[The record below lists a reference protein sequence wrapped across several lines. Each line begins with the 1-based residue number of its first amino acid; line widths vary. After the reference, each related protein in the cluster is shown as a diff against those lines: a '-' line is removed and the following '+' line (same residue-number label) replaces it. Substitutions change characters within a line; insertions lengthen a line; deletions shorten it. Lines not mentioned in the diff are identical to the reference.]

1 MKKFLSNKHY
11 IVLFILIALALGIRL
26 FGINQAFYDDEID
39 YIVTTQI
46 ATFYGLNNVVLHTPL
61 VTWINMVP
69 ALLGI
74 HVWLFRL
81 VPLIFGLLTI
91 IFTYLIARKVYN
103 KKAALFAVAIM
114 AFSFYHIL
122 ASLQIGDEGAILAF
136 FYTFAFYS
144 YLRYEEGNKVFYW
157 LTGISAGLAMLTKE
171 SSLMLLGI
179 LTLYIFSKE
188 KNMFT
193 LQNIRNTF
201 LKILPIAII
210 AFLFFSIYL
219 ILSYLNP
226 VNVTDNVKETI
237 LQSLSIGL
245 SFQGLGLLLLWAG
258 PLLLGLFVLS
268 LLKYEKKDNLFFIW
282 IFSALTIYLIFIQEG
297 DHSRYFMNIIPALA
311 ILGGK
316 FLSKIKFTKK
326 SIALGSFTFIIFFI
340 ILSLLNIGGFDY
352 VPRTFDS
359 YISEIR
365 SFNTDFL
372 FSYTT
377 SSGPLFLISFFSIIF
392 SWLWSLFFLIFSI
405 AWIKKRLKY
414 FGKLMFIAFLA
425 VSFSFNLFLVQEHLF
440 HNFHANPSNVIKEM
454 VKYPYSLP
462 VYSDNTA
469 ILFYLNNRY
478 LEDQGRKGGNWYY
491 TGVYGEYIDRDNI
504 EMAVRDI
511 GGTIFLLNYPILPS
525 NSPVLEL
532 VKDCNLEKTFTSKEV
547 KLGYVYRC

>member
-1 MKKFLSNKHY
+1 MKDFWKDKQFIVFL
-11 IVLFILIALALGIRL
+11 VLILIALGIRL
-26 FGINQAFYDDEID
+26 IGINQAFFDDEID

-46 ATFYGLNNVVLHTPL
+46 ATFYGLNNVVLHAPL
-61 VTWINMVP
+61 VTWINMIP
-69 ALLGI
+69 ALFGAST
-74 HVWLFRL
+74 WLFRL
-81 VPLIFGLLTI
+81 IPIILGLLTI
-91 IFTYLIARKVYN
+91 IFTFLIAKKIYN
-103 KKAALFAVAIM
+103 KKAALFSIAIM

-157 LTGISAGLAMLTKE
+157 LTGISAGLAMLAKE
-171 SSLMLLGI
+171 SSLMLLGV

-188 KNMFT
+188 KKMFT
-193 LQNIRNTF
+193 MQNTRNTF

-226 VNVTDNVKETI
+226 ANVTDNVKETI
-237 LQSLSIGL
+237 MQALGIGF
-245 SFQGLGLLLLWAG
+245 SFQGLSLLLFWAG

-268 LLKYEKKDNLFFIW
+268 LLKYEKKDRLFFIW
-282 IFSALTIYLIFIQEG
+282 IFSALIIYLVFIHEG

-311 ILGGK
+311 ILGGN

-326 SIALGSFTFIIFFI
+326 SVALGAFIFVVFFI
-340 ILSLLNIGGFDY
+340 ILSLLNIGAFDY

-359 YISEIR
+359 YIAELK
-365 SFNTDFL
+365 SFNTNFL
-372 FSYTT
+372 FTYTT

-405 AWIKKRLKY
+405 VWIKKRLKY

-425 VSFSFNLFLVQEHLF
+425 VSFSFNIFLVQEHLF

-454 VKYPYSLP
+454 VKHPYSLP

-469 ILFYLNNRY
+469 ILFYLNNNY
-478 LEDQGRKGGNWYY
+478 LDDINSGNWYY
-491 TGVYGEYIDRDNI
+491 TGTYGEYIDSNKVKEGIDNK
-504 EMAVRDI
+504 
-511 GGTIFLLNYPILPS
+511 GGTVFLLNYPILPET
-525 NSPVLEL
+525 SPIIYLIE
-532 VKDCNLEKTFTSKEV
+532 DCKLEKSFSDKGIN
-547 KLGYVYRC
+547 LGYIYKC

>member
-237 LQSLSIGL
+237 LQSLSI
-245 SFQGLGLLLLWAG
+245 
-258 PLLLGLFVLS
+258 
-268 LLKYEKKDNLFFIW
+268 
-282 IFSALTIYLIFIQEG
+282 
-297 DHSRYFMNIIPALA
+297 
-311 ILGGK
+311 
-316 FLSKIKFTKK
+316 
-326 SIALGSFTFIIFFI
+326 
-340 ILSLLNIGGFDY
+340 
-352 VPRTFDS
+352 
-359 YISEIR
+359 
-365 SFNTDFL
+365 
-372 FSYTT
+372 
-377 SSGPLFLISFFSIIF
+377 
-392 SWLWSLFFLIFSI
+392 
-405 AWIKKRLKY
+405 
-414 FGKLMFIAFLA
+414 
-425 VSFSFNLFLVQEHLF
+425 
-440 HNFHANPSNVIKEM
+440 
-454 VKYPYSLP
+454 
-462 VYSDNTA
+462 
-469 ILFYLNNRY
+469 
-478 LEDQGRKGGNWYY
+478 
-491 TGVYGEYIDRDNI
+491 
-504 EMAVRDI
+504 
-511 GGTIFLLNYPILPS
+511 
-525 NSPVLEL
+525 
-532 VKDCNLEKTFTSKEV
+532 
-547 KLGYVYRC
+547 

>member
-1 MKKFLSNKHY
+1 MKEFWRDKQFVIFL
-11 IVLFILIALALGIRL
+11 VLILLAIGIRL
-26 FGINQAFYDDEID
+26 VGINQAFFDDEID

-46 ATFYGLNNVVLHTPL
+46 TTFYGLNNVVLHAPL
-61 VTWINMVP
+61 VTWINMIP
-69 ALLGI
+69 ALFGMST
-74 HVWLFRL
+74 WLFRL
-81 VPLIFGLLTI
+81 IPIIFGLLTI
-91 IFTYLIARKVYN
+91 IFTFLIAKKIYN
-103 KKAALFAVAIM
+103 KRVALFSVAIM

-157 LTGISAGLAMLTKE
+157 LTGISAGLAMLAKE
-171 SSLMLLGI
+171 SSLMLLGV

-188 KNMFT
+188 KKMFT
-193 LQNIRNTF
+193 MQNARNTF

-226 VNVTDNVKETI
+226 VNVTNNVKETI
-237 LQSLSIGL
+237 MQALGIGF
-245 SFQGLGLLLLWAG
+245 SFQGLSLLLFWAG

-268 LLKYEKKDNLFFIW
+268 LLKYEKKDRLFFIW
-282 IFSALTIYLIFIQEG
+282 ILSALIIYLFFIHEG

-311 ILGGK
+311 ILGGN

-326 SIALGSFTFIIFFI
+326 SIALGAFIFIVFFI
-340 ILSLLNIGGFDY
+340 ILSLLNIGVFDY

-359 YISEIR
+359 YIAELK
-365 SFNTDFL
+365 SFNTAFL
-372 FSYTT
+372 FTYTT

-425 VSFSFNLFLVQEHLF
+425 VSFSFNVFLVQEHLF

-469 ILFYLNNRY
+469 ILFYLNNNY
-478 LEDQGRKGGNWYY
+478 PDDISSGNWYY
-491 TGVYGEYIDRDNI
+491 TGTYGEYIDSNKVKEGI
-504 EMAVRDI
+504 NNK
-511 GGTIFLLNYPILPS
+511 GGTVFLLNYPILPET
-525 NSPVLEL
+525 SPILDL
-532 VKDCNLEKTFTSKEV
+532 VKDCKLEKSFSDKGIN
-547 KLGYVYRC
+547 LGYVYKC

>member
-1 MKKFLSNKHY
+1 MKEFWRDKQFVIFL
-11 IVLFILIALALGIRL
+11 VLILLAIGIRL
-26 FGINQAFYDDEID
+26 VGINQAFFDDEID

-46 ATFYGLNNVVLHTPL
+46 TTFYGLNNVVLHAPL
-61 VTWINMVP
+61 VTWINMIP
-69 ALLGI
+69 ALFGMST
-74 HVWLFRL
+74 WLFRL
-81 VPLIFGLLTI
+81 IPIIFGLLTI
-91 IFTYLIARKVYN
+91 IFTFLIAKKIYN
-103 KKAALFAVAIM
+103 KRAALFSVAIM

-144 YLRYEEGNKVFYW
+144 YLRYEEGSKVFYW
-157 LTGISAGLAMLTKE
+157 LTGISAGLAMLAKE
-171 SSLMLLGI
+171 SSLMLLGV

-188 KNMFT
+188 KKMFT
-193 LQNIRNTF
+193 MQNARNTF

-226 VNVTDNVKETI
+226 VNVTNNVKETI
-237 LQSLSIGL
+237 MQALGIGF
-245 SFQGLGLLLLWAG
+245 SFQGLSLLLFWAG

-268 LLKYEKKDNLFFIW
+268 LLKYEKKDRLFFIW
-282 IFSALTIYLIFIQEG
+282 ILSALIIYLFFIHEG

-311 ILGGK
+311 ILGGN

-326 SIALGSFTFIIFFI
+326 SIALGAFIFIVFFI
-340 ILSLLNIGGFDY
+340 ILSLLNIGVFDY

-359 YISEIR
+359 YIAELK
-365 SFNTDFL
+365 SFNTNFL
-372 FSYTT
+372 FTYTT

-425 VSFSFNLFLVQEHLF
+425 VSFSFNVFLVQEHLF

-469 ILFYLNNRY
+469 ILFYLNNNY
-478 LEDQGRKGGNWYY
+478 PDDISSGNWYY
-491 TGVYGEYIDRDNI
+491 TGTYGEYIDSNKVKEGI
-504 EMAVRDI
+504 NNK
-511 GGTIFLLNYPILPS
+511 GGTVFLLNYPILPET
-525 NSPVLEL
+525 SPILDL
-532 VKDCNLEKTFTSKEV
+532 VKDCKLEKSFSDKGIN
-547 KLGYVYRC
+547 LGYVYKC

>member
-1 MKKFLSNKHY
+1 MKDFWKDKQFIVFL
-11 IVLFILIALALGIRL
+11 VLILIALGIRL
-26 FGINQAFYDDEID
+26 IGINQAFFDDEID

-46 ATFYGLNNVVLHTPL
+46 ATFYGLNNVVLHAPL
-61 VTWINMVP
+61 VTWINMIP
-69 ALLGI
+69 ALFGAST
-74 HVWLFRL
+74 WLFRL
-81 VPLIFGLLTI
+81 IPIILGLLTI
-91 IFTYLIARKVYN
+91 IFTFLIAKKIYN
-103 KKAALFAVAIM
+103 KKAALFSIAIM

-144 YLRYEEGNKVFYW
+144 YLRYEEGKKVFYW

-171 SSLMLLGI
+171 SSLMLLGV

-188 KNMFT
+188 KKMFT
-193 LQNIRNTF
+193 MQNTRNTF

-237 LQSLSIGL
+237 MQALGIGF
-245 SFQGLGLLLLWAG
+245 SFQGLSLLLFWAG

-268 LLKYEKKDNLFFIW
+268 LLKYEKKDRLFFIW
-282 IFSALTIYLIFIQEG
+282 IFSALIIYLVFIHEG

-311 ILGGK
+311 ILGGN

-326 SIALGSFTFIIFFI
+326 SVALGAFIFVVFFI
-340 ILSLLNIGGFDY
+340 ILSLLNIGAFDY

-359 YISEIR
+359 YIAELK
-365 SFNTDFL
+365 SFNTNFL
-372 FSYTT
+372 FTYTT

-405 AWIKKRLKY
+405 VWIKKRLKY

-425 VSFSFNLFLVQEHLF
+425 VSFSFNIFLVQEHLF

-454 VKYPYSLP
+454 VKHPYSLP

-469 ILFYLNNRY
+469 ILFYLNNNY
-478 LEDQGRKGGNWYY
+478 LDDINSGNWYY
-491 TGVYGEYIDRDNI
+491 TGTYGEYIDSNKVKEGIDNK
-504 EMAVRDI
+504 
-511 GGTIFLLNYPILPS
+511 GGTVFLLNYPILPET
-525 NSPVLEL
+525 SPIIYLIE
-532 VKDCNLEKTFTSKEV
+532 DCKLEKSFSDKGIN
-547 KLGYVYRC
+547 LGYIYKC

>member
-1 MKKFLSNKHY
+1 MKDFWKDKQFIVFL
-11 IVLFILIALALGIRL
+11 VLILIALGIRL
-26 FGINQAFYDDEID
+26 IGINQAFFDDEID

-46 ATFYGLNNVVLHTPL
+46 ATFYGLNNVVLHAPL
-61 VTWINMVP
+61 VTWINMIP
-69 ALLGI
+69 ALFGAST
-74 HVWLFRL
+74 WLFRL
-81 VPLIFGLLTI
+81 IPIILGLLTI
-91 IFTYLIARKVYN
+91 IFTFLIAKKIYN
-103 KKAALFAVAIM
+103 KKAALFSIAIM

-144 YLRYEEGNKVFYW
+144 YLRYEEGKKVFYW

-171 SSLMLLGI
+171 SSLMLLGV

-188 KNMFT
+188 KKMFT
-193 LQNIRNTF
+193 MQNTRNTF

-226 VNVTDNVKETI
+226 ANVTDNVKETI
-237 LQSLSIGL
+237 MQALGIGF
-245 SFQGLGLLLLWAG
+245 SFQGLSLLLFWAG

-268 LLKYEKKDNLFFIW
+268 LLKYEKKDRLFFIW
-282 IFSALTIYLIFIQEG
+282 IFSALIIYLVFIHEG

-311 ILGGK
+311 ILGGN

-326 SIALGSFTFIIFFI
+326 SVALGAFIFVVFFI
-340 ILSLLNIGGFDY
+340 ILSLLNIGAFDY

-359 YISEIR
+359 YIAELK
-365 SFNTDFL
+365 SFNTNFL
-372 FSYTT
+372 FTYTT

-405 AWIKKRLKY
+405 VWIKKRLKY

-425 VSFSFNLFLVQEHLF
+425 VSFSFNIFLVQEHLF

-454 VKYPYSLP
+454 VKHPYSLP

-469 ILFYLNNRY
+469 ILFYLNNNY
-478 LEDQGRKGGNWYY
+478 LDDINSGNWYY
-491 TGVYGEYIDRDNI
+491 TGTYGEYIDSNKVKEGIDNK
-504 EMAVRDI
+504 
-511 GGTIFLLNYPILPS
+511 GGTVFLLNYPILPET
-525 NSPVLEL
+525 SPIIYLIE
-532 VKDCNLEKTFTSKEV
+532 DCKLEKSFSDKGIN
-547 KLGYVYRC
+547 LGYIYKC

>member
-1 MKKFLSNKHY
+1 MKDFWKDKQFIVFL
-11 IVLFILIALALGIRL
+11 VLILIALGIRL
-26 FGINQAFYDDEID
+26 IGINQAFFDDEID

-46 ATFYGLNNVVLHTPL
+46 ATFYGLNNVVLHAPL
-61 VTWINMVP
+61 VTWINMIP
-69 ALLGI
+69 ALFGAST
-74 HVWLFRL
+74 WLFRL
-81 VPLIFGLLTI
+81 IPIILGLLTI
-91 IFTYLIARKVYN
+91 IFTFLIAKKIYN
-103 KKAALFAVAIM
+103 KKAALFSIAIM

-144 YLRYEEGNKVFYW
+144 YLRYEEGKKVFYW

-171 SSLMLLGI
+171 SSLMLLGV

-188 KNMFT
+188 KKMFT
-193 LQNIRNTF
+193 MQNTRNTF

-226 VNVTDNVKETI
+226 ANVTDNVKETI
-237 LQSLSIGL
+237 MQALGIGF
-245 SFQGLGLLLLWAG
+245 SFQGLSLLLFWAG

-268 LLKYEKKDNLFFIW
+268 LLKYEKKDRLFFIW
-282 IFSALTIYLIFIQEG
+282 IFSALIIYLVFIHEG

-311 ILGGK
+311 ILGGN

-326 SIALGSFTFIIFFI
+326 SVALGVFIFVVFFI
-340 ILSLLNIGGFDY
+340 ILSLLNIGAFDY

-359 YISEIR
+359 YIAELK
-365 SFNTDFL
+365 SFNTNFL
-372 FSYTT
+372 FTYTT

-405 AWIKKRLKY
+405 VWIKKRLKY

-425 VSFSFNLFLVQEHLF
+425 VSFSFNIFLVQEHLF

-454 VKYPYSLP
+454 VKHPYSLP

-469 ILFYLNNRY
+469 ILFYLNNNY
-478 LEDQGRKGGNWYY
+478 LDDINSGNWYY
-491 TGVYGEYIDRDNI
+491 TGTYGEYIDSNKVKEGIDNK
-504 EMAVRDI
+504 
-511 GGTIFLLNYPILPS
+511 GGTVFLLNYPILPET
-525 NSPVLEL
+525 SPIIDLIE
-532 VKDCNLEKTFTSKEV
+532 DCKLEKSFSDKGIN
-547 KLGYVYRC
+547 LGYIYKC